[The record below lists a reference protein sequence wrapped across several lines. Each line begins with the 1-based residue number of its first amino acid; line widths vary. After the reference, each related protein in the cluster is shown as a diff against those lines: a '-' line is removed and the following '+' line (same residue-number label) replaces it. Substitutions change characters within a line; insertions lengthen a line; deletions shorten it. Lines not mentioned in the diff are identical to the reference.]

1 MAISTAT
8 TPGQI
13 LTSAYV
19 NNNINSGMTY
29 VTGASFSAV
38 TEILLDSVF
47 TSTYRNYYL
56 VFDCQSSAGGSTF
69 RWQVRSGGST
79 ISTATY
85 NNQILIVTNTTMV
98 PSSATGE
105 TQIRIGANDASGYHA
120 MTMDIFCP
128 QVAQPTRFISSFNR
142 NNGAS
147 LENTYGANT
156 NSTSYDGMRISV
168 GAGTMTGSYAL
179 YGYRNA

>member
-1 MAISTAT
+1 MAIKTFTANSV
-8 TPGQI
+8 
-13 LTSAYV
+13 LTAADTNTYLA
-19 NNNINSGMTY
+19 NSGY
-29 VTGASFSAV
+29 VYVAGASFSAV

-47 TSTYRNYYL
+47 TSTYRNYRL

-105 TQIRIGANDASGYHA
+105 TQIRVGANDASGYHA

-156 NSTSYDGMRISV
+156 NSTSYDGMRINV
-168 GAGTMTGSYAL
+168 GAGTMTGSYTL